1 MQVFDSIKDL
11 TKNKN
16 TVLTL
21 GTFDGIHPGH
31 LKIINK
37 LIDCSK
43 EKSCRNVV
51 IAFHPHPRTVLGS
64 GSDVKMLTTQEERK
78 DLLEKNGIENFL
90 TINFTKEF
98 ASLTAE
104 QFIYD
109 YLINGIGLSEIVL
122 GHDHHFGKDRGGNV
136 ELLKKIGAKENFSVT
151 TVDAFYINNEIV
163 SSTKIRN
170 SLIEGDLRRA
180 NILLGRNYSFTGT
193 VIGGDKR
200 GRELGYPTANIKL
213 SSQEKLLPAIGIY
226 AVRVLLNSE
235 KHIGL
240 LSIGKRPTFYD
251 EGNLVTEVYI
261 YNFNREIYGE
271 EVTIEL
277 VERLRGE
284 EKFNSA
290 EDLISQ
296 MNKDKENGL
305 KIFNELNNKFR

>member
-1 MQVFDSIKDL
+1 MQVFNSIKEL
-11 TKNKN
+11 TKDKN
-16 TVLTL
+16 TILTL

-31 LKIINK
+31 LKIIDK
-37 LIDCSK
+37 LVGCSK
-43 EKSCRNVV
+43 EKGCRNVV
-51 IAFHPHPRTVLGS
+51 ITFHPHPRTVLGS
-64 GSDVKMLTTQEERK
+64 NNSVKMLSTQDEK
-78 DLLEKNGIENFL
+78 ITLLEKHGVENFL
-90 TINFTKEF
+90 AINFTKEF

-104 QFIYD
+104 EFIYD

-122 GHDHHFGKDRGGNV
+122 GHDHHFGKGRTGNV
-136 ELLKKIGAKENFSVT
+136 ELLKEIGAKEKFSVT
-151 TVDAFYINNEIV
+151 TVDAFFINDEVV

-170 SLIEGDLRRA
+170 ALNEGDLKRA
-180 NILLGRNYSFTGT
+180 NNLLGRYYSFSGT

-226 AVRVLLNSE
+226 AVKVLLENE
-235 KHIGL
+235 YHFGL
-240 LSIGKRPTFYD
+240 LSIGKRPTFYN
-251 EGNLVTEVYI
+251 EGELVTEVYI

-271 EVTIEL
+271 YITIDL

-290 EDLISQ
+290 EELINQ

-305 KIFNELNNKFR
+305 KIFNELNN

>member
-16 TVLTL
+16 TILTL

-31 LKIINK
+31 LKIIDK
-37 LIDCSK
+37 LVSCSK
-43 EKSCRNVV
+43 EKGCRNVV
-51 IAFHPHPRTVLGS
+51 ITFHPHPRTVLSS
-64 GSDVKMLTTQEERK
+64 GNDVKMLTTQEERK
-78 DLLEKNGIENFL
+78 NLLEKNGVENFL

-109 YLINGIGLSEIVL
+109 YLINGIGLTEIVL
-122 GHDHHFGKDRGGNV
+122 GHDHHFGKGRGGNV
-136 ELLKKIGAKENFSVT
+136 DLLKKIGEKENFSVT
-151 TVDAFYINNEIV
+151 IVDAFYINDEIV

-170 SLIEGDLRRA
+170 TISEGNLKRA
-180 NILLGRNYSFTGT
+180 NTLLGRNYSFSGT
-193 VIGGDKR
+193 VVGGDKR

-213 SSQEKLLPAIGIY
+213 SSQEKLLPSIGIY
-226 AVRVLLNSE
+226 AVKVLLGNE

-240 LSIGKRPTFYD
+240 LSIGNRPTFYN
-251 EGNLVTEVYI
+251 EGELVTEVYI
-261 YNFNREIYGE
+261 YNFNREIYGDV
-271 EVTIEL
+271 VTIEL
-277 VERLRGE
+277 IDRLRGE

-290 EDLISQ
+290 EDLINQ

-305 KIFNELNNKFR
+305 KIFNKLNN

>member
-43 EKSCRNVV
+43 EKGCRNVV

-151 TVDAFYINNEIV
+151 AVDAFYINNAIV

-226 AVRVLLNSE
+226 AVRVLLNNE

-251 EGNLVTEVYI
+251 AGNLVTEVYI

>member
-16 TVLTL
+16 TILTL

-31 LKIINK
+31 LKIIDK
-37 LIDCSK
+37 LVDCSK
-43 EKSCRNVV
+43 EKGCRNVV
-51 IAFHPHPRTVLGS
+51 ITFNPHPRTVLGS
-64 GSDVKMLTTQEERK
+64 GGDIKMLTTQEERK
-78 DLLEKNGIENFL
+78 NLLEKHGVENFL

-104 QFIYD
+104 EFIYD
-109 YLINGIGLSEIVL
+109 YLINRIGVSEIVL
-122 GHDHHFGKDRGGNV
+122 GHDHHFGKGRSGNV
-136 ELLKKIGAKENFSVT
+136 ELLKKIGEIENITVT

-170 SLIEGDLRRA
+170 ALIEGDLKKA
-180 NILLGRNYSFTGT
+180 NTLLGRNYSFSGT
-193 VIGGDKR
+193 VVGGDKR

-226 AVRVLLNSE
+226 AVRVLLGNE

-240 LSIGKRPTFYD
+240 LSIGKRPTFYNA
-251 EGNLVTEVYI
+251 GKLVTEVYI
-261 YNFNREIYGE
+261 YNFNREIYD
-271 EVTIEL
+271 EVVKIEL
-277 VERLRGE
+277 IERLRGE

-290 EDLISQ
+290 EELIGQ

-305 KIFNELNNKFR
+305 KIFNELNN

>member
-16 TVLTL
+16 TILTL

-31 LKIINK
+31 LKIIDK
-37 LIDCSK
+37 LVDCSR
-43 EKSCRNVV
+43 EKGYRNVV
-51 IAFHPHPRTVLGS
+51 ITFHPHPRTVLSS
-64 GSDVKMLTTQEERK
+64 GNDVKMLTTQEEKK
-78 DLLEKNGIENFL
+78 DLIEKNGVENFL

-109 YLINGIGLSEIVL
+109 FLINGIGLSEIIL
-122 GHDHHFGKDRGGNV
+122 GHDHHFGKGRGGNV
-136 ELLKKIGAKENFSVT
+136 ELLNKIGEKENFSVT
-151 TVDAFYINNEIV
+151 TVDPFYYNDEVI

-170 SLIEGDLRRA
+170 AISKGDIKKA
-180 NILLGRNYSFTGT
+180 NSLLGRNYSFSGT
-193 VIGGDKR
+193 VVGGDKR
-200 GRELGYPTANIKL
+200 GRELGYPTANIRI

-226 AVRVLLNSE
+226 AVRVFLNNE
-235 KHIGL
+235 QHIGL
-240 LSIGKRPTFYD
+240 LSIGRRPTFYNAG
-251 EGNLVTEVYI
+251 ELVSEVYI

-271 EVTIEL
+271 VVTIEL
-277 VERLRGE
+277 VEHLRGE

-290 EDLISQ
+290 EELINQ

-305 KIFNELNNKFR
+305 KVFSELNN

>member
-1 MQVFDSIKDL
+1 MQVFNSIKDL

-16 TVLTL
+16 TILTL

-31 LKIINK
+31 LKIIDK
-37 LIDCSK
+37 LVACSK
-43 EKSCRNVV
+43 EKGCRNVV
-51 IAFHPHPRTVLGS
+51 ITFHPHPRTVLGS
-64 GSDVKMLTTQEERK
+64 GNDVKMLTTQEERK
-78 DLLEKNGIENFL
+78 NLLKKYGVENFL
-90 TINFTKEF
+90 TITFTKEF

-104 QFIYD
+104 EFIYD

-122 GHDHHFGKDRGGNV
+122 GHDHHFGKGRSGNV

-151 TVDAFYINNEIV
+151 TVDAFYINDEVV

-170 SLIEGDLRRA
+170 ALNDGDLKRA
-180 NILLGRNYSFTGT
+180 NNLLGRYYSFSGT

-213 SSQEKLLPAIGIY
+213 LSQEKLLPAIGIY
-226 AVRVLLNSE
+226 AVRVLLENE

-240 LSIGKRPTFYD
+240 LSIGKRPTFYNAGD
-251 EGNLVTEVYI
+251 LVTEVYI
-261 YNFNREIYGE
+261 YNFDREIYGE
-271 EVTIEL
+271 DVTIEL

-290 EDLISQ
+290 EDLINQ

-305 KIFNELNNKFR
+305 KIFNELNN

>member
-1 MQVFDSIKDL
+1 MQVFNSIKDL

-16 TVLTL
+16 TILTL

-31 LKIINK
+31 LKIIDK
-37 LIDCSK
+37 LVDCSK
-43 EKSCRNVV
+43 EKGCRNVV
-51 IAFHPHPRTVLGS
+51 ITFHPHPRTVLGS
-64 GSDVKMLTTQEERK
+64 GNDVKMLTTQEERK
-78 DLLEKNGIENFL
+78 NLLEKHGVDNFL

-109 YLINGIGLSEIVL
+109 YLINGIGVSEIVL
-122 GHDHHFGKDRGGNV
+122 GHDHHFGKGRGGNV
-136 ELLKKIGAKENFSVT
+136 ELLKEIGAKENFIVT
-151 TVDAFYINNEIV
+151 TVDAFYINDEIV

-170 SLIEGDLRRA
+170 ALIDGDLKKA
-180 NILLGRNYSFTGT
+180 NILLGRNYSFSGT

-213 SSQEKLLPAIGIY
+213 SSQDKLLPAIGIY
-226 AVRVLLNSE
+226 AVRVLLNNE

-240 LSIGKRPTFYD
+240 LSIGKRPTFYNAG
-251 EGNLVTEVYI
+251 ELVTEVYI
-261 YNFNREIYGE
+261 YNFDREIYDE
-271 EVTIEL
+271 VVTIEL

-290 EDLISQ
+290 DDLVNR

-305 KIFNELNNKFR
+305 KILNELNN